1 MWSGIAD
8 GDEEV
13 PFVSGLIAMDNS
25 LIEQLWRE
33 HYSAAF
39 PQRHY
44 DEDVNGV
51 DLVMLDADVAGCVAT
66 FLSRGNLNLSQTVVL
81 GLCYRDL
88 TCLIPMLDD
97 EGKAYYHRLE
107 LLAKLVL
114 KAVATNNHKDDESG

>member
-1 MWSGIAD
+1 
-8 GDEEV
+8 
-13 PFVSGLIAMDNS
+13 MDNS